1 MKYLQY
7 KRHLLLIL
15 GVDRKG
21 IVIFFDSSRAV
32 YADMRS
38 HIGLFATMG
47 KGTVMSS
54 NTNRIK
60 FNTRSFT
67 KTKFVDVSRKLL
79 KCIWFQYYCKV
90 QNVYVNKDILDQD
103 NKSSLENN

>member
-7 KRHLLLIL
+7 TKYLLLIL
-15 GVDRKG
+15 AADRKG
-21 IVIFFDSSRAV
+21 IVIFIDSSCAV
-32 YADMRS
+32 YAGMRT
-38 HIGLFATMG
+38 HTGLFATMG

-54 NTNRIK
+54 NTNRVK
-60 FNTRSFT
+60 LNTQSLT

-79 KCIWFQYYCKV
+79 KCIWFQYYYKV
-90 QNVYVNKDILDQD
+90 QNVYVNKDILHQD